1 MRPAGQAVQADA
13 PAAEYVP
20 MGHAEHT
27 LDPGYEY
34 VPAAQA
40 TQADAADEPAL
51 ALYRPALHAVQEA
64 AFATAL

>member
-1 MRPAGQAVQADA
+1 
-13 PAAEYVP
+13 